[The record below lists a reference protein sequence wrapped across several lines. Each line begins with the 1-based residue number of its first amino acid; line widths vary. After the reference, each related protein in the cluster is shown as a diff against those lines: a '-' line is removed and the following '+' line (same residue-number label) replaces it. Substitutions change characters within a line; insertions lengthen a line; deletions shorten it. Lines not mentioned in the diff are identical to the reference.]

1 MNRKRKYQDGGS
13 KETPDSTGQGGAPPQ
28 VQNPL
33 IQSNRADQK
42 RVNDQIMM
50 RTISSQNQAL
60 HITNAMSEIEAERKL
75 VQQQQFQQ
83 QMMVM
88 QTRMQMLQ
96 QQNDLLKT
104 KIEKDDLINS
114 ARTIPSNN
122 QKAMNSPKKRGG
134 STKYSKGGGKKK
146 SRAVF
151 SQSMG
156 SMMKK
161 GGQCGLP
168 GGRYSKKR

>member
-13 KETPDSTGQGGAPPQ
+13 KETPDPTGTTQGEMVPNPAGQGGGPSIPSIG
-28 VQNPL
+28 NH
-33 IQSNRADQK
+33 
-42 RVNDQIMM
+42 MM
-50 RTISSQNQAL
+50 KTIETQNQAL
-60 HITNAMSEIEAERKL
+60 HVTNAMSEIEARRTAI
-75 VQQQQFQQ
+75 QQQQFQQ
-83 QMMVM
+83 QMMLM
-88 QTRMQMLQ
+88 QARMQMLQ
-96 QQNDLLKT
+96 QQNQLLQT
-104 KIEKDDLINS
+104 KIQKDDLINS

-134 STKYSKGGGKKK
+134 STKYGKGGAKKK
-146 SRAVF
+146 SRVVF